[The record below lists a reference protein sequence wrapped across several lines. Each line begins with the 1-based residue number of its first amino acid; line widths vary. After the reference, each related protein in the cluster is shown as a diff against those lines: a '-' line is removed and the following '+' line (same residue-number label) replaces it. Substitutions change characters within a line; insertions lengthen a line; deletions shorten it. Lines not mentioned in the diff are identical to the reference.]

1 MTAEHLR
8 VAVVGAGPAG
18 LYAVGHLLDAN
29 GVSIEV
35 DVFDRLPTPY
45 GLVRAGVAPDHEQKK
60 RIIDNLFAY
69 HFSHPRVRFFG
80 NVEFGSDVQ
89 NADLMAWYDAVIY
102 AVGTN
107 DDLKLNIPGEE
118 LSGIHA
124 AREFV
129 AWYNGH
135 PDYAHLEFDLS
146 GKRAVIIGNGNVALD
161 AARMLTLP
169 IDALRKTDITSHAL
183 AALEHSSIE
192 EVVIL
197 GRRGA
202 YQAAFSTP
210 ELEGLAELPGVEI
223 RAEHFIDE
231 QGYRDVDWATSRKI
245 STLKNLVKHDKS
257 GAQKRII
264 FRFLTSPI
272 SFQGDDQV
280 VGLELVHNALSG
292 NDWRT
297 ARSNATD
304 RRSELECGFV
314 LRSVG
319 YRGRRL
325 PGLPFDQRMGVI
337 PCESGRVFR
346 EGAPLAGA
354 YATGWIKRG
363 ARGII
368 GTNKLCAQET
378 VQSLLSDA
386 KSGQL
391 EPRIFGGKE
400 VECELRRRKPNL
412 VTYQDWLRIDRSEIL
427 AGRVKHRPRVKYVNW
442 EELNAVS
449 KRDTAIEEGLK

>member
-1 MTAEHLR
+1 MAAERVR

-18 LYAVGHLLDAN
+18 LYAVGHLLDAI

-69 HFSHPRVRFFG
+69 HLSHPRVRFFG

-89 NADLMAWYDAVIY
+89 NTDLMAWYDAVIY
-102 AVGTN
+102 AVGTS
-107 DDLKLNIPGEE
+107 DDLKLNIPGED
-118 LSGIHA
+118 LPGIHA

-129 AWYNGH
+129 AWYNGN
-135 PDYAHLEFDLS
+135 PDYAHSKFDLS

-169 IDALRKTDITSHAL
+169 MDALKKTDVASHAL

-210 ELEGLAELPGVEI
+210 ELEGLAELPDVEI
-223 RAEHFIDE
+223 RTEHFLGE
-231 QGYRDVDWATSRKI
+231 QGYRDVDWATTRKI
-245 STLKNLVKHDKS
+245 STLRNLAQRDES
-257 GAQKRII
+257 GARKRII
-264 FRFLTSPI
+264 FRFLTSPK
-272 SFQGDDQV
+272 SFQGDDKV
-280 VGLELVHNALSG
+280 AGVELVHNALIG
-292 NDWRT
+292 DDWKT
-297 ARSNATD
+297 ARVNATD
-304 RRSELECGFV
+304 RLSELKCGLV

-319 YRGRRL
+319 YRGRGL
-325 PGLPFDQRMGVI
+325 PGLPFNEEMGVI
-337 PCESGRVFR
+337 PCEMGRIVQD
-346 EGAPLAGA
+346 GTPLIGA

-363 ARGII
+363 ASGII

-378 VQSLLSDA
+378 VQSLLSDVRN
-386 KSGQL
+386 GQL
-391 EPRIFGGKE
+391 ETRVFSRAE
-400 VECELRRRKPNL
+400 VEFELRRRKSGL
-412 VTYQDWLRIDRSEIL
+412 VTYPDWLRIDRSEIL
-427 AGRVKHRPRVKYVNW
+427 AGRVKHRPRVKHVSK
-442 EELNAVS
+442 EELIAAS
-449 KRDTAIEEGLK
+449 KP

>member
-1 MTAEHLR
+1 MEAEHLR

-18 LYAVGHLLDAN
+18 LYAVGHLLDAD
-29 GVSIEV
+29 GISIEV

-60 RIIDNLFAY
+60 RIVDNLFAY
-69 HFSHPRVRFFG
+69 HFSHPKVRFFG

-89 NADLMAWYDAVIY
+89 SADLMAWYDAVIY
-102 AVGTN
+102 AVGASN
-107 DDLKLNIPGEE
+107 DLKLNIPGED

-129 AWYNGH
+129 AWYNGD
-135 PDYAHLEFDLS
+135 PDYAQLQFDLS
-146 GKRAVIIGNGNVALD
+146 RKRAVIIGNGNVALD

-169 IDALRKTDITSHAL
+169 IDALKKTDIASHAL

-223 RAEHFIDE
+223 QTEHFLDE
-231 QGYRDVDWATSRKI
+231 PGYRDVDWASSRKV
-245 STLKNLVKHDKS
+245 STLKKLAQRDEP
-257 GAQKRII
+257 GARKRII

-272 SFQGDDQV
+272 SFRGDDKV
-280 VGLELVHNALSG
+280 AGLELVHNALIG
-292 NDWRT
+292 NESKT
-297 ARSNATD
+297 ARANATD

-319 YRGRRL
+319 YRGRGL
-325 PGLPFDQRMGVI
+325 PGLPFNEDMGVI
-337 PCESGRVFR
+337 PCEMGRIIQD
-346 EGAPLAGA
+346 GTPLIGA

-363 ARGII
+363 ANGII

-378 VQSLLSDA
+378 VQSMLGDA
-386 KSGQL
+386 QKGQL
-391 EPRIFGGKE
+391 EPRVFSRAE
-400 VECELRRRKPNL
+400 VEFELRRRKLDL
-412 VTYQDWLRIDRSEIL
+412 VSYPDWLRIDRSEIL
-427 AGRVKHRPRVKYVNW
+427 AGRVKHRPRVKYVSR
-442 EELNAVS
+442 EELIAAS
-449 KRDTAIEEGLK
+449 KP